1 MFPKIIKC
9 LWDVS
14 ASSFGVAT
22 AVVHVSEALGLATTT
37 EKARLIATTSI
48 STTTATISKDPIA
61 TSPGTKTAD
70 AETSNFK
77 ILPLK
82 FFHTCRRHQPTIWP
96 PDFEHLHR
104 THGPVTC
111 VRKVIIGRH
120 CFKDLFLFSE

>member
-70 AETSNFK
+70 AETSNFR
-77 ILPLK
+77 ILPMK
-82 FFHTCRRHQPTIWP
+82 FFYTFHRHQSTIWP

-111 VRKVIIGRH
+111 VRKVIIGR
-120 CFKDLFLFSE
+120 LF

>member
-1 MFPKIIKC
+1 MFLKIIKC

-77 ILPLK
+77 ILPLN

-104 THGPVTC
+104 THG
-111 VRKVIIGRH
+111 R
-120 CFKDLFLFSE
+120 

>member
-1 MFPKIIKC
+1 MFQQ
-9 LWDVS
+9 
-14 ASSFGVAT
+14 SSFGVAT

-48 STTTATISKDPIA
+48 STSTATISKDPIA

-82 FFHTCRRHQPTIWP
+82 FFHTCRRHQPTISST
-96 PDFEHLHR
+96 FTAHTAR
-104 THGPVTC
+104 
-111 VRKVIIGRH
+111 
-120 CFKDLFLFSE
+120 